1 MKKLILISFF
11 LTSILSNAQSSNDD
25 YTKSSVLKIGDSF
38 PIFNYLN
45 KDGKSHESSEFKGKV
60 ILINFFATWC
70 GPCMVEMPL
79 LEKEIWEPYK
89 SNNNFKLISFGRD
102 HSLNE
107 INNFIKLKNF
117 NFEICPDKGKLI
129 YNQFATQ
136 YIPRNYLID
145 KNGKI
150 IYISVGYSD
159 EDFKILKE
167 KIKSLL

>member
-11 LTSILSNAQSSNDD
+11 LLSILSNAQSSDD
-25 YTKSSVLKIGDSF
+25 SYAKSAVLKIGDSF
-38 PIFNYLN
+38 PNFTYFN
-45 KDGKSHESSEFKGKV
+45 KEGKSNESSKLKGKV

-79 LEKEIWEPYK
+79 LQKEIWEKYK
-89 SNNNFKLISFGRD
+89 SNDNFKLISFGRD
-102 HSLNE
+102 HSLKEVND
-107 INNFIKLKNF
+107 FIKMKSF
-117 NFEICPDKGKLI
+117 DFEICPDKGKLI

-145 KNGKI
+145 KDGKV
-150 IYISVGYSD
+150 IYVSVGYSE

>member
-1 MKKLILISFF
+1 MKKLILIGCF
-11 LTSILSNAQSSNDD
+11 LISIVSTAQSRNDD
-25 YTKSSVLKIGDSF
+25 YTRTSVLKNGDSF
-38 PIFNYLN
+38 PIFTYLDKN
-45 KDGKSHESSEFKGKV
+45 GKSHDSSEFKGKV
-60 ILINFFATWC
+60 VLINFFATWC
-70 GPCMVEMPL
+70 GPCMIEMPL
-79 LEKEIWEPYK
+79 LEKEIWEKYK
-89 SNNNFKLISFGRD
+89 SNDNFMLISFGRD

-107 INNFIKLKNF
+107 INNFIKLKKF

-145 KNGKI
+145 KNGKV
-150 IYISVGYSD
+150 IYISVGYSE